1 MADVQIN
8 QSKGKGKRSRRSLL
22 IDLTPMVDLGFILI
36 TFFIYTTSIAE
47 PRMMDINMPYKPA
60 TEGTAY
66 IDTAT
71 ITIMP
76 TKNHLYAT
84 YTGAYKEGIHFNTYT
99 NTELR
104 GVITNKQS
112 ALKNLP
118 STFSAQAHQLHVII
132 KPNDDCEYQ
141 DVVTLLDEMAIN
153 SVPYYAI
160 ADITTDEKLILTKQL
175 Q

>member
-1 MADVQIN
+1 MANVQLN
-8 QSKGKGKRSRRSLL
+8 QNKGTRGRRSPS

-47 PRMMDINMPYKPA
+47 PRMMDINMPFKPA

-66 IDTAT
+66 VDTAT
-71 ITIMP
+71 ITIIP

-84 YTGAYKEGIHFNTYT
+84 YTGTYRDGMQFNTYAAAQ
-99 NTELR
+99 LR
-104 GVITNKQS
+104 NVILDKKY
-112 ALKNLP
+112 ALKKLP
-118 STFSAQAHQLHVII
+118 ATFSEQAHKLHVII

-153 SVPYYAI
+153 QVAYYAI
-160 ADITTDEKLILTKQL
+160 ADITANEKLILTKQL

>member
-1 MADVQIN
+1 MADVQVN
-8 QSKGKGKRSRRSLL
+8 QSKGTRGRRSPS

-47 PRMMDINMPYKPA
+47 PRMVDINMPYKPA
-60 TEGTAY
+60 TESTAY
-66 IDTAT
+66 VDTAT

-84 YTGAYKEGIHFNTYT
+84 YTGAYKEGMLFKSYNSS
-99 NTELR
+99 ELR
-104 GVITNKQS
+104 NLIMNKQ
-112 ALKNLP
+112 AVLRKLP
-118 STFSAQAHQLHVII
+118 ATFSAQAHQLHVII

-153 SVPYYAI
+153 QVAYYAI
-160 ADITTDEKLILTKQL
+160 ADITADEKLILTKQL

>member
-1 MADVQIN
+1 MADVQVN
-8 QSKGKGKRSRRSLL
+8 QPKGKRGRRVPLM
-22 IDLTPMVDLGFILI
+22 DLTPMVDLGFILI
-36 TFFIYTTSIAE
+36 TFFIYTTTIAE

-76 TKNHLYAT
+76 TKSHLYALYTGAFKEGIEYKT
-84 YTGAYKEGIHFNTYT
+84 YTGN
-99 NTELR
+99 ELR
-104 GVITNKQS
+104 SVITNKQS
-112 ALKNLP
+112 ALKRLP
-118 STFSAQAHQLHVII
+118 ATFSEQAHQLHIII

-141 DVVTLLDEMAIN
+141 DVVTLLDEMTIN
-153 SVPYYAI
+153 QVAYYAI
-160 ADITTDEKLILTKQL
+160 ADITPEEKQILTKQL

>member
-1 MADVQIN
+1 MADVQVN
-8 QSKGKGKRSRRSLL
+8 QSKGKSGRRSPV

-66 IDTAT
+66 VDTAT
-71 ITIMP
+71 ITIIP

-84 YTGAYKEGIHFNTYT
+84 YTGAYKEGIQFKTY
-99 NTELR
+99 NSSELR
-104 GVITNKQS
+104 TVIINKQA
-112 ALKNLP
+112 ALRKLP
-118 STFSAQAHQLHVII
+118 ATFSEQAHQLHVII

-153 SVPYYAI
+153 QVVYYAI
-160 ADITTDEKLILTKQL
+160 TDITTEEKLILTKQL

>member
-1 MADVQIN
+1 MADVQMN
-8 QSKGKGKRSRRSLL
+8 HSKGKRSRRSPL

-66 IDTAT
+66 VDTAT
-71 ITIMP
+71 ITIIP
-76 TKNHLYAT
+76 TKNHLFAT
-84 YTGAYKEGIHFNTYT
+84 YTGAYKEGMQFKTY
-99 NTELR
+99 NSIELR
-104 GVITNKQS
+104 TLIMNKQA
-112 ALKNLP
+112 ALRKLP
-118 STFSAQAHQLHVII
+118 TTFSAQAHQLHVII

-141 DVVTLLDEMAIN
+141 DVVALLDEMAIN
-153 SVPYYAI
+153 GVPYYAI
-160 ADITTDEKLILTKQL
+160 ADITTDEKIILTKQL

>member
-1 MADVQIN
+1 MADVQLN
-8 QSKGKGKRSRRSLL
+8 QSKGKRGRRSPV

-66 IDTAT
+66 VDTAT

-76 TKNHLYAT
+76 TKNHLFAT
-84 YTGAYKEGIHFNTYT
+84 YTGAYKEGIQLKTY
-99 NTELR
+99 NSTELR
-104 GVITNKQS
+104 NVIINKQA
-112 ALKNLP
+112 ALLKLP
-118 STFSAQAHQLHVII
+118 ATFSAQAHQLHVII

-141 DVVTLLDEMAIN
+141 DVVALLDEMAVN

>member
-1 MADVQIN
+1 MADVQVN
-8 QSKGKGKRSRRSLL
+8 QHQGKRSRRSPL

-47 PRMMDINMPYKPA
+47 PRMIDINMPYKPA
-60 TEGTAY
+60 TEATAY
-66 IDTAT
+66 VDTAT

-84 YTGAYKEGIHFNTYT
+84 YSGAYKEGILFNIYT
-99 NTELR
+99 GSELR
-104 GVITNKQS
+104 SIIINKQS
-112 ALKNLP
+112 ALRKLP
-118 STFSAQAHQLHVII
+118 STFSEQAHQLHVII
-132 KPNDDCEYQ
+132 KPNNDCEYQ

-160 ADITTDEKLILTKQL
+160 ADITADEQFILTKQL